1 MFTTDIIWRH
11 KKWRH
16 HLGKGP
22 FFNDVSSRRGGGGLE
37 ASWPKDDSQME
48 GEGGGQGKADVSLM
62 HLGIDEK
69 HTKNTTNV
77 LFYSYIGIFLLFF
90 PYM

>member
-1 MFTTDIIWRH
+1 MT
-11 KKWRH
+11 
-16 HLGKGP
+16 
-22 FFNDVSSRRGGGGLE
+22 SAQGGGRGVLRR
-37 ASWPKDDSQME
+37 ADPRMTLRKR
-48 GEGGGQGKADVSLM
+48 GGGQGKADVSLM